1 MDRLLYSFTLVVL
14 LVWKFALSKEDFLS
28 YFLTRS
34 NLWESPPAEPGVY
47 LNELP
52 PRGSCVKAFACNGH
66 AGIMVYQ
73 ALAMRLKAMV
83 RLEEPIMV

>member
-1 MDRLLYSFTLVVL
+1 MEEKSR
-14 LVWKFALSKEDFLS
+14 
-28 YFLTRS
+28 
-34 NLWESPPAEPGVY
+34 
-47 LNELP
+47 
-52 PRGSCVKAFACNGH
+52 PRGSCVKAFVGNGH